1 MFAAVWAQFNP
12 SCSCFSGFREAK
24 KKFNKKIS
32 LIVAEPD
39 CLERTHMG
47 VSVSVRDTFLC
58 QWLWH
63 SLSPHVKLD
72 CDIPAGRATT
82 ETKKSDSRPPTPQRS
97 PSTHPPSQT
106 PFFCCHHPLNFH
118 NHPYV
123 PSLLP
128 PSPPRPR
135 TWRSSHSR
143 MLLFGVAVT
152 ASTVLRPRASEPRP
166 TRFLSHF
173 CICCRRDTG
182 SCF

>member
-1 MFAAVWAQFNP
+1 MQNQIAW
-12 SCSCFSGFREAK
+12 REH
-24 KKFNKKIS
+24 IW
-32 LIVAEPD
+32 
-39 CLERTHMG
+39 G
-47 VSVSVRDTFLC
+47 SVS
-58 QWLWH
+58 
-63 SLSPHVKLD
+63 LSETRFTASGYGTVCHRTWSSTAN
-72 CDIPAGRATT
+72 PAGRATT

-106 PFFCCHHPLNFH
+106 PFSGCHHPLNFH

-152 ASTVLRPRASEPRP
+152 ASTVLHPRASEPQP
-166 TRFLSHF
+166 TRSLSHF